1 MQGVERSA
9 AVVCATETPAKCR
22 APGTGVAG
30 ALSAPARNP
39 TGPECP
45 LRRTCDTVRC
55 AGFAAG
61 ASIGQTRNVTT
72 RAPLVNSFLLFA
84 AAFWSLFGVV
94 AGILVWISML
104 THGHS
109 PPLLLGYYLLVW
121 LAWLGPT
128 YIVVWLARRFP
139 VAPPRPAAIAVHAL
153 AASTIALLHTLYG
166 LVLMVWMRPYDRRT
180 ASLSELQVGQIVL
193 SQLPLELI
201 LYCLVLGA
209 VLAFEFYRRYHERA
223 LLAAQLERS
232 LADARLHALELQLQP
247 HFLFNTLNAIA
258 GLVRN
263 GRKEQAV
270 TMIAGLADLLRY
282 SLDHA
287 GRQRV
292 PLAEEI
298 GMLTRYLE
306 IENARFPDRMSF
318 TISVAQDAE
327 RAAVP
332 ILILQ
337 PLAENAV
344 RHGIARTATAGS
356 IEVEARRVGERLQV
370 SMRNSGNLDA
380 ASVDGI
386 GLKNTRERLANL
398 YGGAGHF
405 GLSQHDGG
413 VLAVLDLPWIAAG

>member
-1 MQGVERSA
+1 
-9 AVVCATETPAKCR
+9 
-22 APGTGVAG
+22 
-30 ALSAPARNP
+30 
-39 TGPECP
+39 
-45 LRRTCDTVRC
+45 
-55 AGFAAG
+55 
-61 ASIGQTRNVTT
+61 
-72 RAPLVNSFLLFA
+72 
-84 AAFWSLFGVV
+84 
-94 AGILVWISML
+94 
-104 THGHS
+104 
-109 PPLLLGYYLLVW
+109 
-121 LAWLGPT
+121 
-128 YIVVWLARRFP
+128 
-139 VAPPRPAAIAVHAL
+139 
-153 AASTIALLHTLYG
+153 
-166 LVLMVWMRPYDRRT
+166 
-180 ASLSELQVGQIVL
+180 
-193 SQLPLELI
+193 
-201 LYCLVLGA
+201 VLGA

-298 GMLTRYLE
+298 GMLSRYLE

-318 TISVAQDAE
+318 TISVAEGAE

-344 RHGIARTATAGS
+344 RHGIARTATVGS
-356 IEVEARRVGERLQV
+356 IEVDARRDGERLQIR
-370 SMRNSGNLDA
+370 MRNSGCLDA
-380 ASVDGI
+380 APVDGI

-405 GLSQHDGG
+405 ELSQRDGG
-413 VLAVLDLPWIAAG
+413 VLAVLDLPWTAAG